1 MNRLASESSLYLR
14 QHASN
19 PVNWVPWSAAAWAQ
33 ARAESR
39 PVIVSIGYS
48 ACHWCHVMERESF
61 EDADIAGFMN
71 RHFICIKVDREER
84 PDVDRVYMEAMA
96 QLTGMSGWPLN
107 AICLPDGRP
116 FAGGTYFPPRRWLA
130 LLLSVVK
137 SHQVEFEWEG
147 MRDENSVPPSQPQPS
162 TLNPQTQSQPQTQ
175 PQTQTQTSIAVAME
189 VWDTAHGGI
198 VGAPKFPMPPH
209 WRLVVQEARC
219 TPDPTLRS
227 ALLDQVHRTLNGML
241 RGGLHDRVGGG
252 FCRYAVDEAWRFPHF
267 EKMLVD
273 QACVLDLR
281 SEERR
286 VGKEC

>member
-19 PVNWVPWSAAAWAQ
+19 PVDWVPWSAAAWAQ

-61 EDADIAGFMN
+61 EDTDIAGFMN

-84 PDVDRVYMEAMA
+84 PDVDRVYMEAIA

-147 MRDENSVPPSQPQPS
+147 MRDEDAGCASNECEGVRVEGTGLRVEEGTVVP
-162 TLNPQTQSQPQTQ
+162 
-175 PQTQTQTSIAVAME
+175 
-189 VWDTAHGGI
+189 
-198 VGAPKFPMPPH
+198 
-209 WRLVVQEARC
+209 
-219 TPDPTLRS
+219 
-227 ALLDQVHRTLNGML
+227 
-241 RGGLHDRVGGG
+241 
-252 FCRYAVDEAWRFPHF
+252 
-267 EKMLVD
+267 
-273 QACVLDLR
+273 
-281 SEERR
+281 
-286 VGKEC
+286 